1 MRGKRATDQARPG
14 KLLCHPSQKI
24 EEELSDGSVVVSFE
38 VCGLSEMIAWLLQ
51 WGDMAEVLS
60 PDSLRDEVRQAAEK
74 IARVYTQAEG
84 WKT

>member
-1 MRGKRATDQARPG
+1 
-14 KLLCHPSQKI
+14 
-24 EEELSDGSVVVSFE
+24 
-38 VCGLSEMIAWLLQ
+38 MIAWLLQ

>member
-14 KLLCHPSQKI
+14 KLLYHPSQEI
-24 EEELSDGSVVVSFE
+24 EKELPDGSVVVSFE
-38 VCGLSEMIAWLLQ
+38 GCGLSEMVAWLLQ

-60 PDSLRDEVRQAAEK
+60 PNSLRDEVRQVAEK
-74 IARVYTQAEG
+74 IARVYTQAEE